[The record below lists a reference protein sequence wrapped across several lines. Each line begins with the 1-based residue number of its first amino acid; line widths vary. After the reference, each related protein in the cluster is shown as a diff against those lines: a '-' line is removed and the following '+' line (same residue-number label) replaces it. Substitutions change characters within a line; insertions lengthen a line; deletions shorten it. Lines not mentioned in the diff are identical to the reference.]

1 MIPNPIHKVLSTLRL
16 HRVQFLLMGGQACV
30 FYGAAEFSR
39 DTDIVILAESK
50 NLKKLSRALN
60 ELQAKCIAVPPFSIK
75 YLKRGHAIH
84 FRCYHPEVKGIR
96 LDVMSVMRG
105 VAPFAKLWQR
115 RTTVGIKSGEKYD
128 LISLPD
134 LVQAKKTQRDR
145 DWPMIRRL
153 MEAHYIQCRKKPS
166 SEQIDF
172 WLKELRTTSL
182 LIKIAKRYPAR
193 VSVLKKQRPLL
204 VLASAEDEKRLEIAL
219 EREEKY
225 EREADRKY
233 WLPLI
238 AELEKIRHRK
248 SIFKN

>member
-1 MIPNPIHKVLSTLRL
+1 
-16 HRVQFLLMGGQACV
+16 MGGQACV

-50 NLKKLSRALN
+50 NLKKLSQALN

-84 FRCYHPEVKGIR
+84 FRCYHPEVKGMR

-115 RTTVGIKSGEKYD
+115 RTTVEIKSGEKYD

-134 LVQAKKTQRDR
+134 LVQAKKTQKDK

-153 MEAHYIQCRKKPS
+153 IEAHCVQYRKKPS

-193 VSVLKKQRPLL
+193 ASVLKKQRPLL
-204 VLASAEDEKRLEIAL
+204 TLASAEDEKRLETAL
-219 EREEKY
+219 EREKKY
-225 EREADRKY
+225 ERESDRKY

-238 AELEKIRHRK
+238 AEMEKIRHGK
-248 SIFKN
+248 PIFKN